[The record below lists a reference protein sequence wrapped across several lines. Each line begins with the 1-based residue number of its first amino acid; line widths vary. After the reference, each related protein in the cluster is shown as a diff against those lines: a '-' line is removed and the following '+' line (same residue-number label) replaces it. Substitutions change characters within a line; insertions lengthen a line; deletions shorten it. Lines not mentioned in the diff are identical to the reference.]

1 MGSEIRTARRIWSF
15 VSGALLYLSALGLA
29 HSLASQRWPLSLQS
43 LLGGSGSW
51 TLQLAQAVL
60 IAVLLYG
67 MAWIWAYYTVR
78 PQRGHSRHPTTA
90 WCLGGM
96 GLAWL
101 LALLAGVLE
110 VSSRAGGYQPSL
122 TGLLLSSTVPPLWGS
137 LNGVA
142 VLLAIL
148 SAGRWSARLRRR
160 RKARQSQLNSQLN
173 SQLSSQLDSD
183 LDSDLDSEL
192 DSRLQRG
199 LAGAPARQAA

>member
-60 IAVLLYG
+60 IAMLLYG
-67 MAWIWAYYTVR
+67 MAWVWAFYTVR

-148 SAGRWSARLRRR
+148 SAGRWSARLRRQ
-160 RKARQSQLNSQLN
+160 RKARQSQLN

-192 DSRLQRG
+192 DSRPQRG
-199 LAGAPARQAA
+199 LAAAPARQAA

>member
-29 HSLASQRWPLSLQS
+29 HSLAGQRWPLSLQN
-43 LLGGSGSW
+43 LLGGQGSW

-60 IAVLLYG
+60 IAALLYG
-67 MAWIWAYYTVR
+67 VAWVWAFYTVR

-96 GLAWL
+96 GLAWM

-122 TGLLLSSTVPPLWGS
+122 TSLLLSSTVPPLWGS

-148 SAGRWSARLRRR
+148 SAGRWSVRLRRQ
-160 RKARQSQLNSQLN
+160 RKARQSQLH
-173 SQLSSQLDSD
+173 SQLSSQMDSD
-183 LDSDLDSEL
+183 LDSDLESALEPAAQTAL
-192 DSRLQRG
+192 LSGRRG
-199 LAGAPARQAA
+199 QTA